1 MFSKGDSVKVN
12 KGVSIP
18 DLEEFD
24 FTDWQG
30 RIINFIES
38 DEVKGEY
45 LLEVEWDSIT
55 LRNMPQDYIQ
65 QCEDEGYDIET
76 FIFEKEG
83 VTKTKARDKAQDRI
97 AALNEMSSPLD
108 DDDKNIAEILGT
120 QKIDVNKPN
129 LRKFL
134 THIKKNITY
143 PCILAGIESM
153 GDFDWEEKFQ
163 FGYGSNKEYENLRK
177 TNPSLKDEFELL
189 EFLDKEID
197 AYETIPVKVRR
208 ISDKK
213 QFILCLDGLKPVDE
227 ASDNYAI
234 IDEFVVWFVNY

>member
-76 FIFEKEG
+76 FIFEKDN
-83 VTKTKARDKAQDRI
+83 VTKTKARDKVQDRI
-97 AALNEMSSPLD
+97 AALNEINYPLARPPRHEVVARTTESARVGRRPASTEARVHASRGV
-108 DDDKNIAEILGT
+108 AEEEER
-120 QKIDVNKPN
+120 P
-129 LRKFL
+129 
-134 THIKKNITY
+134 H
-143 PCILAGIESM
+143 AG
-153 GDFDWEEKFQ
+153 
-163 FGYGSNKEYENLRK
+163 
-177 TNPSLKDEFELL
+177 
-189 EFLDKEID
+189 
-197 AYETIPVKVRR
+197 
-208 ISDKK
+208 
-213 QFILCLDGLKPVDE
+213 
-227 ASDNYAI
+227 
-234 IDEFVVWFVNY
+234 